1 MSAPTCD
8 AHDREP
14 IPGGPCPPPPPH
26 PAARNAAVAPRAT
39 LRAIRRGEPD
49 PERAL
54 VNPGAVFASPDE
66 VVRHPKLTL
75 ARKRRILWNWAWDEH
90 LVEVAQGEGMP
101 EGPPSRLDEVRAA
114 LLRLGDEWR
123 PHPATPAAFAIRFE
137 RQEAIEAAAR
147 PPRLRPGRRQDGT
160 ATLSKTLR
168 RQRGMVAGWRWS
180 APRYPSTRSMSLP
193 GT

>member
-1 MSAPTCD
+1 MSEQTFD
-8 AHDREP
+8 ANDCEP
-14 IPGGPCPPPPPH
+14 IPGGPCPPPPPA
-26 PAARNAAVAPRAT
+26 PAGRIAAVAPRVM

-114 LLRLGDEWR
+114 LRRLGDDWH
-123 PHPATPAAFAIRFE
+123 PHPAAPAAFAIRFE
-137 RQEAIEAAAR
+137 RQEAIEAAAG
-147 PPRLRPGRRQDGT
+147 PLRLQPGRSRDRT